1 MFSKFLV
8 KTFIK
13 DNENFKT
20 NSKVRD
26 KFGFLG
32 GIVGII
38 VNLILFSIKF
48 VVGIFSNS
56 LAVTADAFNNLSDV
70 FSSVVTIIGFK
81 LAAKPADDDHPYGHG
96 RIEYISALIVSVLV
110 LLVGF
115 SFVKSS
121 ISRII
126 HPVTIKFQWIPTLL
140 ILISISFKLWL
151 SKFNGY
157 LAKLINSSALKA
169 SSVDAL
175 SDCFTSG
182 TVVISLILSQW
193 ISFPLDGT
201 MGLIVAIF
209 ILYSGFQ
216 LSKETLNTLLGEKP
230 SSELV
235 KNIESEVLSYPNIL
249 GVHDLLIHSYGPNK
263 CLASIHAEVPST
275 LSLVEVHNIIDKA
288 ENEISRKFNVH
299 LVIHMDPINLDQKEI
314 SITKDILSDV
324 LKSFPCVTEMTDLR
338 LVGSGDDKN
347 VLFNITTDDTLSKK
361 YKSEIDLINDINKEI
376 KLKNINFS
384 TVITINKNK

>member
-13 DNENFKT
+13 DSENYKN

-26 KFGFLG
+26 KYGFLG

-38 VNLILFSIKF
+38 INIILFSIKF
-48 VVGIFSNS
+48 IVGILSNS

-81 LAAKPADDDHPYGHG
+81 LASKPADDDHPYGHG

-110 LLVGF
+110 VLVGF

-126 HPVTIKFQWIPTLL
+126 NPVSINFQWIPTLL
-140 ILISISFKLWL
+140 ILISISLKLWL
-151 SKFNGY
+151 SRFNSY

-182 TVVISLILSQW
+182 TVVISLILSKW
-193 ISFPLDGT
+193 ISFPIDGI
-201 MGLIVAIF
+201 MGLVVAIF
-209 ILYSGFQ
+209 ILYSGYQ
-216 LSKETLNTLLGEKP
+216 LSRET
-230 SSELV
+230 
-235 KNIESEVLSYPNIL
+235 
-249 GVHDLLIHSYGPNK
+249 
-263 CLASIHAEVPST
+263 
-275 LSLVEVHNIIDKA
+275 
-288 ENEISRKFNVH
+288 
-299 LVIHMDPINLDQKEI
+299 
-314 SITKDILSDV
+314 
-324 LKSFPCVTEMTDLR
+324 
-338 LVGSGDDKN
+338 
-347 VLFNITTDDTLSKK
+347 
-361 YKSEIDLINDINKEI
+361 
-376 KLKNINFS
+376 
-384 TVITINKNK
+384 

>member
-13 DNENFKT
+13 DSENYKN

-32 GIVGII
+32 GVVGII
-38 VNLILFSIKF
+38 INIILFSIKF
-48 VVGIFSNS
+48 VVGILSNS

-81 LAAKPADDDHPYGHG
+81 LASKPADDDHPYGHG

-110 LLVGF
+110 ILVGF

-126 HPVTIKFQWIPTLL
+126 NPVSINFQWIPTLL

-151 SKFNGY
+151 SRFNSY

-182 TVVISLILSQW
+182 TVVISLILSKW
-193 ISFPLDGT
+193 ISFPIDGI

-230 SSELV
+230 SNELV
-235 KNIESEVLSYPNIL
+235 TSIESEVLSYPNIL

-263 CLASIHAEVPST
+263 YLASIHAEVPST
-275 LSLVEVHNIIDKA
+275 LTLVEVHDIIDKA
-288 ENEISRKFNVH
+288 EKEISTKLNVH
-299 LVIHMDPINLDQKEI
+299 LVIHMDPINLNYKEI
-314 SITKDILSDV
+314 SVTKDIILDI

-347 VLFNITTDDTLSKK
+347 VLFNITTNDTLFKT

-376 KLKNINFS
+376 KLKNLNFS
-384 TVITINKNK
+384 TVITVNKTK